1 MTERF
6 LSLKEVGERLG
17 VKNPAAKGYNLPEP
31 DALIGA
37 TRGWLPETIDR
48 WNAARPGRGVVAA
61 DRANIPRSKRKPPG
75 RSSASAG
82 AILLAGWRLSDAVG
96 FVPLEGFLH
105 VFVSKGFADCHGCL
119 LHE

>member
-48 WNAARPGRGVVAA
+48 WKRGASRPRGRWRQTAQTSRGVSES
-61 DRANIPRSKRKPPG
+61 PRSLVCERRG
-75 RSSASAG
+75 DSV
-82 AILLAGWRLSDAVG
+82 GWVE
-96 FVPLEGFLH
+96 VI
-105 VFVSKGFADCHGCL
+105 
-119 LHE
+119 

>member
-48 WNAARPGRGVVAA
+48 
-61 DRANIPRSKRKPPG
+61 
-75 RSSASAG
+75 SAG

>member
-48 WNAARPGRGVVAA
+48 WCLWSN
-61 DRANIPRSKRKPPG
+61 KRV
-75 RSSASAG
+75 RRHHQ
-82 AILLAGWRLSDAVG
+82 I
-96 FVPLEGFLH
+96 
-105 VFVSKGFADCHGCL
+105 
-119 LHE
+119 

>member
-48 WNAARPGRGVVAA
+48 WNAARPGRGGRWRQTAQTSRGVSES
-61 DRANIPRSKRKPPG
+61 PRSLVCERRG
-75 RSSASAG
+75 DSV
-82 AILLAGWRLSDAVG
+82 GWVE
-96 FVPLEGFLH
+96 VI
-105 VFVSKGFADCHGCL
+105 
-119 LHE
+119 

>member
-17 VKNPAAKGYNLPEP
+17 VKNPAKA
-31 DALIGA
+31 
-37 TRGWLPETIDR
+37 
-48 WNAARPGRGVVAA
+48 
-61 DRANIPRSKRKPPG
+61 PG

>member
-48 WNAARPGRGVVAA
+48 
-61 DRANIPRSKRKPPG
+61 
-75 RSSASAG
+75 
-82 AILLAGWRLSDAVG
+82 LS
-96 FVPLEGFLH
+96 FV
-105 VFVSKGFADCHGCL
+105 K
-119 LHE
+119 

>member
-48 WNAARPGRGVVAA
+48 WNAARPAAGSWRQTAQTSRGVSES
-61 DRANIPRSKRKPPG
+61 PRSLVCERRG
-75 RSSASAG
+75 DSV
-82 AILLAGWRLSDAVG
+82 GWVE
-96 FVPLEGFLH
+96 VI
-105 VFVSKGFADCHGCL
+105 
-119 LHE
+119 

>member
-37 TRGWLPETIDR
+37 TRGWLQETIDR
-48 WNAARPGRGVVAA
+48 WNAARP
-61 DRANIPRSKRKPPG
+61 
-75 RSSASAG
+75 G

>member
-17 VKNPAAKGYNLPEP
+17 VKNPAAKGYN
-31 DALIGA
+31 
-37 TRGWLPETIDR
+37 
-48 WNAARPGRGVVAA
+48 
-61 DRANIPRSKRKPPG
+61 RANLPRSKRKPPG